1 MAAAA
6 QNIFYLFCFI
16 TIGFVLGRRNI
27 ILPTHAK
34 ALSAAGVYVFLPCT
48 IFNSFAKSFTVDNL
62 RDYLPLFGT
71 SLVVLILLILLSR
84 PLSRLLA
91 GKSYR
96 ADVFSYS
103 LTVPNYGHAGY
114 AMAEAV
120 YGAEGLLHLILFS
133 LPVSL
138 FAYTGGVAR
147 LTRKPLRLKSLCN
160 PVTIALFAGI
170 LFGLTGLKLPG
181 MATSFLTKSAACMAP
196 TAMLLAG
203 VTISEYPFGKM
214 LLDPKAYVVC
224 AIRLL
229 VIPICLCFALKA
241 VTDNTILIRTAVLF
255 HAMPCGLNTII
266 FPKLVGEDCSTGASL
281 AFVSSILC
289 CVTIP
294 LCLLLLGGL
303 S

>member
-16 TIGFVLGRRNI
+16 TIGFVLGRKSI
-27 ILPTHAK
+27 ILPAHAK

-48 IFNSFAKSFTVDNL
+48 IFNSFAKSFTIDNL
-62 RDYLPLFGT
+62 RVYLPLFGT
-71 SLVVLILLILLSR
+71 SLAVLIALVLLSR

-103 LTVPNYGHAGY
+103 MIVPNYGHAGY

-138 FAYTGGVAR
+138 FAYTGGVSK
-147 LTRKPLRLKSLCN
+147 LTRKPLRLKSLYN

-170 LFGLTGLKLPG
+170 LFGLSGLKLPH
-181 MATSFLTKSAACMAP
+181 MATTFLSKSAACMAP

-214 LLDPKAYVVC
+214 LLDPKALLVC
-224 AIRLL
+224 LMRLL
-229 VIPICLCFALKA
+229 VIPVCLCLILKA

-281 AFVSSILC
+281 CMLSNTLALL
-289 CVTIP
+289 TLP
-294 LCLLLLGGL
+294 LCLALL
-303 S
+303 